1 MFIQSEILSPFEEI
15 KHFFTTRRGGVSRGE
30 YASFNL
36 SPYVGDEEEKV
47 HKNLEILS
55 RHLGI
60 VSSDVIFPYQVHG
73 CEVREIDHSFLELSR
88 EQKQHFLNGIDALF
102 TRLPGVVIGV
112 TTADCVPLLFYAPEK
127 KVIAAVHAG
136 WRGTCAGI
144 AAKIVKTLVEK
155 FDLSPENIFVAAGPS
170 ISPSVYEVG
179 DNVVEEFQNNHWNL
193 SEVFSE
199 NDGKIFLNL
208 WKANEISLLESK
220 LKKENIQFIR
230 RCTFTESENFFSAR
244 RQGIQCGRMLSGI
257 MLKQV

>member
-1 MFIQSEILSPFEEI
+1 
-15 KHFFTTRRGGVSRGE
+15 
-30 YASFNL
+30 
-36 SPYVGDEEEKV
+36 V